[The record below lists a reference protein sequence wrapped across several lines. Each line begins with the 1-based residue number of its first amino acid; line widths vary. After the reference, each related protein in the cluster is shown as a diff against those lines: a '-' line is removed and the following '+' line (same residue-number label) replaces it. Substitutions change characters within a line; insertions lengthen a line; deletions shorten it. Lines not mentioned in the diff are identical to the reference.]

1 MDMTILDLVSVA
13 VFLRGIEVIIGGL
26 AFASIKVNVLGR
38 IKTIAPPPSSLEQE
52 QEQEQEVANGSGSG
66 SGSGGSTVSAVLTSI
81 IAALPIFLMVIA
93 MLLLISEIVVLAVA
107 VTSFAVV
114 PLLVKPLV
122 NR

>member
-52 QEQEQEVANGSGSG
+52 QEQEVVNGSG